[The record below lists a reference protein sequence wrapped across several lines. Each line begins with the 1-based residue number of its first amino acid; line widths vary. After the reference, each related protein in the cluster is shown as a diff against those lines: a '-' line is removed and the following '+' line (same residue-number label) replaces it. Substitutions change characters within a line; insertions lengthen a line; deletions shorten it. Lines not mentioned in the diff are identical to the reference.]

1 MKEGDLTKLVKV
13 RVDPGRAGDGADQSG
28 LEEGGP
34 AVDETP
40 LPSDVVLQKKD
51 MKKKKDNG

>member
-1 MKEGDLTKLVKV
+1 M